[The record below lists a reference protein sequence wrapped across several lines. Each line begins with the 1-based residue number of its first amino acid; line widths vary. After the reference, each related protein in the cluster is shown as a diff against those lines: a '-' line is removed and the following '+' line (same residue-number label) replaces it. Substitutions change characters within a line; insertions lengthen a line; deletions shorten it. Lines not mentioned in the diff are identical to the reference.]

1 MPDRM
6 SRKDSFGF
14 NDLARNLNLDYDAKE
29 PNISTENDNDEN
41 IVLDEELDDETLEE
55 GDE

>member
-1 MPDRM
+1 M